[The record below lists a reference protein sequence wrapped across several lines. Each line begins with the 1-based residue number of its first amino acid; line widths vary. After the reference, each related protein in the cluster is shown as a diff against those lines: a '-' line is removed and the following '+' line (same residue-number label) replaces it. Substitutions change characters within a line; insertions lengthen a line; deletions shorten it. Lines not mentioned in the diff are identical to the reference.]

1 MAADYKVRRI
11 AKAALN
17 VATELGVVD
26 DFLDRFELLDRTF
39 RDNKSFR
46 HLMITHRIPLEQK
59 MKVLRRAFGGTLSE
73 LEYEILQIMM
83 VQNLGIKLPA
93 VARSLIMLARARDVR
108 MELTIFTPESVTG
121 KDLNALGQ
129 RIEANVGRPLRI
141 MGIADPDLLGGVKL
155 RLGNTLVDGSLAR
168 RLEML
173 RQELV

>member
-17 VATELGVVD
+17 VAAELGIVD

-59 MKVLRRAFGGTLSE
+59 MKVVRKAFGGALSE
-73 LEYEILQIMM
+73 LEYEILQILI

-93 VARSLIMLARARDVR
+93 VASSLIILARARDVR
-108 MELTIFTPESVTG
+108 MELTIFTPEPVAG
-121 KDLNALGQ
+121 EVLHDLGQ
-129 RIEANVGRPLRI
+129 RIEVSVGRPLRI